1 MFSFSWS
8 LSVLVVQASSPL
20 INTATDATATTINQQ
35 QQPHTNGNTTGSAT
49 APEMHPDN
57 GHIASN
63 PTITA
68 ARPVPSSPCPQKPVP
83 VDNRDAALLDA
94 LVSMDLA
101 KQNSQPHGGTS
112 NGSVEQVHASAAMRA
127 ILETDPV
134 ADTGSVAAAA
144 AELAGTAP
152 ASPLV
157 VSAAL
162 WSSVM
167 SAEG

>member
-1 MFSFSWS
+1 MLSF
-8 LSVLVVQASSPL
+8 LVTQASSPL
-20 INTATDATATTINQQ
+20 INTATDATATTDDQQ
-35 QQPHTNGNTTGSAT
+35 QQPHTNGNTTGSGPV
-49 APEMHPDN
+49 PESHPDN
-57 GHIASN
+57 GHITSN
-63 PTITA
+63 SMITA
-68 ARPVPSSPCPQKPVP
+68 ALPAPSSSSPQKPVP
-83 VDNRDAALLDA
+83 VENGDAALIDA

-112 NGSVEQVHASAAMRA
+112 NGSVEHVDATAAMRA
-127 ILETDPV
+127 ILETYPV
-134 ADTGSVAAAA
+134 ADTDTAAAA
-144 AELAGTAP
+144 AADLAGTAP